1 MFKQNTPNV
10 LYTHISLFRSNNCK
24 NSFSY
29 SLNSHVFVSICPRII
44 WFTPRWPWRDVSVTK
59 IFSFHNSTRYYS
71 RERQPNF
78 EFLRPITSEC
88 QQGLTFYGNSVD
100 PPSWDKSSA
109 TVKVIITLRQ
119 SCVGLATETNNH
131 DRANSHVILGSYSC
145 LLQMKFAL
153 N

>member
-1 MFKQNTPNV
+1 MFFIRILAYSVRTIV
-10 LYTHISLFRSNNCK
+10 K

-59 IFSFHNSTRYYS
+59 ILSFHNSTRYYS

-78 EFLRPITSEC
+78 EFLRPITSEWE
-88 QQGLTFYGNSVD
+88 QGLTFYGNSVD

-119 SCVGLATETNNH
+119 SCVGLATETNDH